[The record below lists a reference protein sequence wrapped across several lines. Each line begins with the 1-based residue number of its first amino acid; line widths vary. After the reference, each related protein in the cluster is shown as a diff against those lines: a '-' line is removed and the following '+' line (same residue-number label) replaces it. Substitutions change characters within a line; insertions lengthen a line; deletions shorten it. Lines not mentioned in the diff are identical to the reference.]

1 MIMLFAFIFSDAK
14 GSFAYAASPHGDSFE
29 SNGKPGSS
37 LCRETN
43 TADNLMLL
51 GGDNNDVVEEKN
63 IKRGTKRTNTSQ
75 SKPLL
80 PTDGHNNAK
89 QAEDSVLSR
98 LGVKSQAYVR
108 RNRSKPCREITSIRS
123 PDSKGVVQEK
133 QADKQG
139 TFSVS
144 GFKQTGEKCGNAT
157 KSTASDAQVAIKLDG
172 IQIIRGSDCL
182 VKNEATH
189 GDDRSKAI
197 EVLPKANG
205 KPQHGGTGV
214 VVAAGESVET
224 PDSTS
229 NVVLRTSYSSAKSTH
244 HARETHGCDEKVE
257 ASQLDKGMIYIHA
270 GELDNSGISPFCVVE
285 AGTYP
290 HCEESINMTNDHAD
304 GNINQVDM
312 KIVGKSHADL
322 DISKLSNKCVKECGQ
337 LEGFNRS
344 TSAKQNSNYEQPEV
358 RTTVHVKDEMEACDS
373 AIVAPKDTCHPS
385 LDHSPALPKNPLPE
399 KSGSNM
405 ESEIKISGGNLD
417 RIAQKE
423 YGDSILKSARLIE
436 VSIKRA
442 GEQSTCNISLEKR
455 TKVHWNFV
463 LEEMAWM
470 ANDFMQERLWKN
482 MTAAQVSHWIVS
494 DGRAKFEEAS
504 IQRKRKDVTRGLF
517 KGIVSFWHSAEALRT
532 AGRTTGT
539 QEHNSNILEKTE
551 RNGTKAEKS
560 QGNESLETEKCS
572 FPHQSQIQD
581 YAVRFLEY
589 NSQTSESLLL
599 AEAPPTPDRLNDFGM
614 LKVSDLSEGSLF
626 YTVEPGAMLAY
637 RECVESLFVHHKKI
651 GNTGLKDDY
660 EASACDSAADMPQEN
675 LYEDEGET
683 CTYSSEAY
691 DNGLLSQMGHRKHL
705 GWKRFNG
712 GRSYEISTDLPFEPC
727 LESKSGSQPL
737 LSNGK
742 RPSSFLAVPTK
753 RIRTASRQR
762 IVSPFPAGIGGN
774 PQITS
779 KTDVSSGDT
788 SSYQDDQSSL
798 HRGSMPWKNMDFE
811 STVDFDRQLTYD
823 GSEVYT
829 KVNKKKK
836 HKNSGYNKN
845 AQNAANS
852 CVLASVKGR
861 IYDQLTQAD
870 LFSQYDRND
879 FLKKK
884 PDTQQF
890 DSKWN
895 IAHGGQHTL
904 KKLKLMRQGIDISQE
919 ASPVASQMSNIS
931 NSAKII
937 KIITNRDRGRK
948 GKALKMAS
956 SGGWSNFED
965 QALVVLVHDLGQNW
979 ELVSDAIN
987 SIVQFKSV
995 YRQPKGCQ
1003 ERYKVLVDKNFGD
1016 GADSAEDS
1024 GSSQHYHFT
1033 LPGIP
1038 RGSARQLFQRL
1049 QGPIEEENL
1058 KAHFEKIILL
1068 MRQLHSR
1075 RRKGN
1080 SQELKSIIQP
1090 HSSHVA
1096 ALTQACLNN
1105 LSGVTLTPLDLCDAI
1120 SSNPDAVTPGSG
1132 YLGSHT
1138 NGLTPPNHH
1147 GSIGP
1152 NTPNSSLNP
1161 RLTGSPGMVLG
1172 SNLLSPSALSA
1183 PLRDAQKHA
1192 VPRCASLQADEQ
1204 QKIQYNQMLSGRN
1217 LQQPGGSVPGAFP
1230 PGVDHGVRLIP
1241 SAHGMGMVT
1250 GLNRVN
1256 VHPGAMSAP
1265 GNSILRPHDPMQV
1278 SQGNS
1283 QAVSCMNQSFSNAT
1297 VSSPAQSFPIQQPQQ
1312 THQVSQPSHMFGNTH
1327 HSQTQGTSHSGP
1339 QQQTHAMRLV
1349 KERQIQQRM
1358 VPQQHNDLP
1367 GASAVPSVQN
1377 GSQGQQQQQQQSPTA
1392 SSAPSQPQHQ
1402 WQQSAQ
1408 NPPDSYALPNQP
1420 ANATQHKQKKGQQ
1433 QPRQNQQQRNQ
1444 GSQQA
1449 KLMKSLGRGN
1459 MLIPQ
1464 TTVDTAPANVVS
1476 ASSKKQISENKL
1488 VQHGQGTLPGAGIKT
1503 SSPSRPHPGN
1513 LHKLYISPSPQ
1524 SPKQLQDIGNQ
1535 GVRQGS
1541 PSQPLLTSQQLP
1553 LHSKSPSTTPQQQ
1566 HRQINSSQT
1575 SIQRMMMHQNL
1586 LTNSDCRTDPQTNQ
1600 VQHNQM
1606 ISTPIPRSTD
1616 SGSPGVSSINQQK
1629 HDASNDSTA
1638 VASTSMMLSSQD
1650 TFVGNKTLLSPS
1662 NQDVLER
1669 QIPSDFQPMYGQEQ
1683 TLLSNVKLLYRCL
1696 RLCAMEAADDSALNS
1711 TWSVITSMPGVAS
1724 PYALPLRRS
1733 PPQLVS
1739 GGDPQAA
1746 TASGG
1751 LPATASTCGAEPL
1764 PHLHRQRINEES
1776 PMARVSSWIRRRLLQ
1791 AGGGVSAVILLP
1803 PPKAAKE
1810 VDSLGGSLQ
1819 KESALIIA
1827 KLLSGE
1833 DVAMTEPK
1841 LVVNKVASLVTTTS
1855 VGDGG
1860 GRGVGSKR
1868 WLLGGVPKKVYTCCK
1883 RVGFYLLGVPVGGE
1897 STLASPWI
1905 RQELRF

>member
-1 MIMLFAFIFSDAK
+1 MVNSETCSMGGIINYDVSVGNKSSPHSLAIEKAQEEIRQEYDVREERKRELEFLEKGGNPLDFKFLHVASVSVQSTSLTNQIAEQNVISDAK
-14 GSFAYAASPHGDSFE
+14 GGFAYAASPHGDSFE
-29 SNGKPGSS
+29 STGKPGSS

-63 IKRGTKRTNTSQ
+63 IKRGTKRTNTAQ

-80 PTDGHNNAK
+80 PTDGHDNAK

-123 PDSKGVVQEK
+123 PDLKGVVQEK
-133 QADKQG
+133 QADRHG
-139 TFSVS
+139 AFSVS
-144 GFKQTGEKCGNAT
+144 GFKQTGQKCGNAT
-157 KSTASDAQVAIKLDG
+157 KSTASDEQVAMELDG
-172 IQIIRGSDCL
+172 IQIICGSDCL
-182 VKNEATH
+182 VKNEATQ

-205 KPQHGGTGV
+205 KPQHGGTGA

-257 ASQLDKGMIYIHA
+257 ASQLDKGMVYIHA
-270 GELDNSGISPFCVVE
+270 GELDNSGTSPFCVVE

-290 HCEESINMTNDHAD
+290 HCEESINLTNDHPD

-322 DISKLSNKCVKECGQ
+322 DSSKLSNKGVKECGQ

-344 TSAKQNSNYEQPEV
+344 TSVKENSNYEQPEV

-373 AIVAPKDTCHPS
+373 AIVAQKDTCHPS
-385 LDHSPALPKNPLPE
+385 LDHSKNNEESPGSERRNSCLGNSNSAHPIVIGPALPKNPLPE
-399 KSGSNM
+399 KYGSNM
-405 ESEIKISGGNLD
+405 ESQIKISGGNLD
-417 RIAQKE
+417 KIAQKE
-423 YGDSILKSARLIE
+423 YGDSILKKARLIE

-455 TKVHWNFV
+455 TKGHWNFV

-482 MTAAQVSHWIVS
+482 MAAARVSHWIVS

-504 IQRKRKDVTRGLF
+504 IQRKRKDVTRGLL
-517 KGIVSFWHSAEALRT
+517 KGIMSFWHSAEALRT
-532 AGRTTGT
+532 TGRTTGT

-551 RNGTKAEKS
+551 RNGMKAEKS

-589 NSQTSESLLL
+589 NSQTSDSLVL

-614 LKVSDLSEGSLF
+614 LKVSDHLSEGSLF

-660 EASACDSAADMPQEN
+660 EASACDSAADLPQEN
-675 LYEDEGET
+675 VYEDEGET
-683 CTYSSEAY
+683 CTYLSEVY

-836 HKNSGYNKN
+836 LKNSGYNKN

-861 IYDQLTQAD
+861 IYDQRTQAD
-870 LFSQYDRND
+870 LFSQYDQKD

-895 IAHGGQHTL
+895 IAAHGGQHTL

-919 ASPVASQMSNIS
+919 ASPVASQMSNMA

-1003 ERYKVLVDKNFGD
+1003 ERYKVLVDKNSGD

-1058 KAHFEKIILL
+1058 KAHFEKMILL

-1132 YLGSHT
+1132 YPGSHT

-1152 NTPNSSLNP
+1152 NTPNSSLNS

-1204 QKIQYNQMLSGRN
+1204 QKIQYNQMLRGRN

-1230 PGVDHGVRLIP
+1230 PGVDRGVRLMP
-1241 SAHGMGMVT
+1241 SANGMGMVT
-1250 GLNRVN
+1250 GLNRGTLAARAGFPRHSSPGLLNMVSPGNVLANSGHGASNAVN

-1265 GNSILRPHDPMQV
+1265 GNSILRPHDPMQVLCV

-1327 HSQTQGTSHSGP
+1327 HSQTQGTSHSSP
-1339 QQQTHAMRLV
+1339 QHQTYAMRLV

-1367 GASAVPSVQN
+1367 GAGAVPSVQN

-1392 SSAPSQPQHQ
+1392 SSAPSSQPQHQ

-1464 TTVDTAPANVVS
+1464 TTVDAAPANVVS
-1476 ASSKKQISENKL
+1476 ASSKKQVSENKL
-1488 VQHGQGTLPGAGIKT
+1488 VQHGQGTLPGSKT

-1524 SPKQLQDIGNQ
+1524 SPKQLPDIGNQ

-1541 PSQPLLTSQQLP
+1541 PSQPPLTSQQLP

-1586 LTNSDCRTDPQTNQ
+1586 QTNSDCRTDSQTNQ

-1606 ISTPIPRSTD
+1606 ISTPIPQSTD

-1638 VASTSMMLSSQD
+1638 VASTSMMLSSPQD
-1650 TFVGNKTLLSPS
+1650 TFVGNETLLSPS

-1669 QIPSDFQPMYGQEQ
+1669 QIPGDLLPMYGQGIGQWHQEQ
-1683 TLLSNVKLLYRCL
+1683 LKQQLQSPNQQRPVVQGSIY
-1696 RLCAMEAADDSALNS
+1696 APLN
-1711 TWSVITSMPGVAS
+1711 PG
-1724 PYALPLRRS
+1724 P
-1733 PPQLVS
+1733 
-1739 GGDPQAA
+1739 G
-1746 TASGG
+1746 
-1751 LPATASTCGAEPL
+1751 
-1764 PHLHRQRINEES
+1764 
-1776 PMARVSSWIRRRLLQ
+1776 
-1791 AGGGVSAVILLP
+1791 
-1803 PPKAAKE
+1803 
-1810 VDSLGGSLQ
+1810 
-1819 KESALIIA
+1819 
-1827 KLLSGE
+1827 
-1833 DVAMTEPK
+1833 
-1841 LVVNKVASLVTTTS
+1841 
-1855 VGDGG
+1855 
-1860 GRGVGSKR
+1860 
-1868 WLLGGVPKKVYTCCK
+1868 
-1883 RVGFYLLGVPVGGE
+1883 
-1897 STLASPWI
+1897 
-1905 RQELRF
+1905 